1 MTAAYVIAT
10 MAHTLESV
18 EPGTPVFAGDTC
30 IGHVRAAFTEASS
43 RSVDLLVV
51 HHDARDEDVVVPSG
65 EVLAVDDAGVQ
76 LMGRRADE
84 YRDLAPFDAARFPT
98 MKQLK

>member
-1 MTAAYVIAT
+1 

-18 EPGTPVFAGDTC
+18 EPGTPVFAGDAC
-30 IGHVRAAFTEASS
+30 IGRVRAAFSEGNS
-43 RSVDLLVV
+43 RSVELLVV
-51 HHDARDEDVVVPSG
+51 HHDARGEDVVVPSS
-65 EVLAVDDAGVQ
+65 EIEAVDDAGVQ
-76 LMGRRADE
+76 LMSRRADE